1 MKKLIVFDLEFTL
14 WDAGGTWCDCTN
26 PPYKRINGHVED
38 SNGSKIKLY
47 PDVVDILSELKEQSF
62 SLALASRTE
71 APSWAQQLLKLLDI
85 EHFFN
90 HQEIYPG
97 SKIQHFTQLQ
107 KATGISYSDMIFFD
121 DEMRNIREVGN
132 LGVQAV
138 YVEEGI
144 NSNLVFQAIKS

>member
-1 MKKLIVFDLEFTL
+1 MKKLIVFDLDFTL

-107 KATGISYSDMIFFD
+107 KATGISYSNMIFFD
-121 DEMRNIREVGN
+121 DEMRNIKEVGN